1 MSACLS
7 FFLVSCQSST
17 CPSTPKVLW
26 ARECAPTLY
35 FFVVF
40 TSDSQLSLSKSLWV
54 HHKWS
59 FESKNHLHKFIFQE
73 VMHYT
78 ISFYVLIYLPS
89 GQAIVQSILNPSFQ
103 LWRNVTCI
111 LRFMWLKITI
121 QCSMG
126 QSTILMGV
134 LLMISNIFYNIWILV
149 QTFHGKLGNAP
160 LFFYLGCLGS
170 PWWSSSP
177 KL

>member
-1 MSACLS
+1 MSKFHMPFYPQSVVSQGVCPNSL
-7 FFLVSCQSST
+7 FFRCFHLRLTIESIKELVSASRMVLWIKKSST
-17 CPSTPKVLW
+17 QV
-26 ARECAPTLY
+26 Y
-35 FFVVF
+35 
-40 TSDSQLSLSKSLWV
+40 
-54 HHKWS
+54 
-59 FESKNHLHKFIFQE
+59 FQE

-121 QCSMG
+121 KCSMG